1 MQDRDSL
8 ICDMAEYYHV
18 LDIDGLPVGT
28 LAALASGLP
37 PYARSKQKYTR
48 QRLPDEISMLA
59 LLIDGV
65 NKIVWMMSE
74 DGRKGKNRPKSIY
87 EALTAPEKERDMN
100 VYLSGQDFETA
111 RNEILRR
118 GGYLND

>member
-1 MQDRDSL
+1 
-8 ICDMAEYYHV
+8 MAEYYHV
-18 LDIDGLPVGT
+18 LDIDGLPVNT

-37 PYARSKQKYTR
+37 PYSRSKQKYTG
-48 QRLPDEISMLA
+48 QKIPDQISMLA

-65 NKIVWMMSE
+65 NRIAWMMSE
-74 DGRKGKNRPKSIY
+74 NGRKGKNRPKSLY
-87 EALTAPEKERDMN
+87 AALMAPEKERDMN
-100 VYLSGQDFETA
+100 AYLSGQDFENA